1 MEREKEKVKAKKGRG
16 EKLVE
21 EGGKRKED
29 QGRGGVMIRRVE
41 K

>member
-16 EKLVE
+16 EKLGK
-21 EGGKRKED
+21 EGGKREED
-29 QGRGGVMIRRVE
+29 QGTGGVMIRRVE